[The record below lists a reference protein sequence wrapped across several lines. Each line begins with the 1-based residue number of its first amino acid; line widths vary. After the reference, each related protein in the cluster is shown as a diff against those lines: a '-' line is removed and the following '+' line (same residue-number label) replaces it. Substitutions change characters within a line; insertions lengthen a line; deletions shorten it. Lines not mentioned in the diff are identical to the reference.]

1 MNTPTSK
8 GMWDLAKGSPS
19 QQAARLPKTYF
30 GHWPWEPPA
39 RPAHLTLV
47 TGAKPQAS
55 VLSERQQDQP
65 FLRDPGNAG
74 EAPVL
79 SFRPV
84 LEQPSASRINLLPR
98 EGPRESQTSFR
109 TAWGK
114 RAINRR
120 RLTLHTLLGH
130 SLAMSWLEP
139 VGNTPQRVPCG

>member
-1 MNTPTSK
+1 MNRPTSK
-8 GMWDLAKGSPS
+8 GMWDLAKDSPS
-19 QQAARLPKTYF
+19 QQAARLPKTYSD
-30 GHWPWEPPA
+30 HWPWEPPA

-55 VLSERQQDQP
+55 VLSEWQQDQP
-65 FLRDPGNAG
+65 FLRDPGSAG
-74 EAPVL
+74 DALVL

-109 TAWGK
+109 TAREK

-120 RLTLHTLLGH
+120 G
-130 SLAMSWLEP
+130 
-139 VGNTPQRVPCG
+139 